1 MKTLTKILLGS
12 IPVVIIVAFFVLG
25 YTLESDIEEYYQVGL
40 SGIKKQYVV
49 DEEITFSLFLKGY
62 GSECGSY
69 GIRLMKG
76 EMQIDGKTIDIDCN
90 ERVSKEFQTVNIDIV
105 TIERVLLETGEYTA
119 SGEFTNNNGK
129 KIQDKK
135 YFTVIGN

>member
-1 MKTLTKILLGS
+1 MKTLIKILLGS
-12 IPVVIIVAFFVLG
+12 IPVGVIAAFIVLG
-25 YTLESDIEEYYQVGL
+25 YAQESDIEEYYQVGL

-49 DEEITFSLFLKGY
+49 DEEIIFSLFLKGY
-62 GSECGSY
+62 GNECGSY

-76 EMQIDGKTIDIDCN
+76 EIQIDEKSIDIDCD

-105 TIERVLLETGEYTA
+105 TIERVLLETGDYTA

-129 KIQDKK
+129 KIQDEKH
-135 YFTVIGN
+135 FTVIGN